1 MDIITTTTATDTYP
15 AIRTNK
21 TSCCTFYCFL
31 FFLWWP
37 IFFKLT
43 QIAISGNYVNSQQY
57 FPEKMAAVDIDVPV
71 ETEPQICN
79 QEDLER

>member
-1 MDIITTTTATDTYP
+1 MLYILLF
-15 AIRTNK
+15 
-21 TSCCTFYCFL
+21 SFL
-31 FFLWWP
+31 FMVTYFFL
-37 IFFKLT
+37 LT